1 MFEKNLDTDFLSK
14 FLHFG
19 DYFKEKHLQKIM
31 VIKILKLVKFE
42 NHLIQNLYEKTTSI
56 KFKSILYAVF
66 QTPNSVLIQK
76 SIKHVDAFEETNNEY
91 KIKRAKNNESVRKSR
106 AKNREKIQDCAEN
119 VKELKKENVL
129 LNQKLG
135 SLQSEL
141 LTLKGLFQHC
151 FSFNL
156 NNLAIKP
163 SDIPTSTLSK
173 IIMKNERIMSSQ
185 IDQSILP
192 INEIDSYYMDQ
203 FNNALSTIAK
213 NDSK

>member
-14 FLHFG
+14 LLHFG

-106 AKNREKIQDCAEN
+106 AKIVRKF
-119 VKELKKENVL
+119 KTVL
-129 LNQKLG
+129 R
-135 SLQSEL
+135 
-141 LTLKGLFQHC
+141 
-151 FSFNL
+151 
-156 NNLAIKP
+156 
-163 SDIPTSTLSK
+163 TS
-173 IIMKNERIMSSQ
+173 KN
-185 IDQSILP
+185 
-192 INEIDSYYMDQ
+192 
-203 FNNALSTIAK
+203 
-213 NDSK
+213 